1 MTKDHISKLRKWG
14 TRCIS
19 KEKMNAY
26 SELISTHS
34 VGRLRRSLTKGHNNI
49 DYTRNNITI
58 ILQLA
63 TTIPT
68 LTPPDFYTVSV

>member
-1 MTKDHISKLRKWG
+1 MRTAQCKLRKWG
-14 TRCIS
+14 THCTS
-19 KEKMNAY
+19 KEYMNAY
-26 SELISTHS
+26 SELNSTHS
-34 VGRLRRSLTKGHNNI
+34 VGRLHRSLTKGHNNI

-68 LTPPDFYTVSV
+68 LTPPDLYTVGL

>member
-1 MTKDHISKLRKWG
+1 
-14 TRCIS
+14 
-19 KEKMNAY
+19 MNAY
-26 SELISTHS
+26 SELISNHS

-68 LTPPDFYTVSV
+68 LTPPDLYTVGL

>member
-1 MTKDHISKLRKWG
+1 
-14 TRCIS
+14 
-19 KEKMNAY
+19 MNAY

-34 VGRLRRSLTKGHNNI
+34 VGRLHRSLTKGHNNI

-68 LTPPDFYTVSV
+68 LTPPDLYTAGL